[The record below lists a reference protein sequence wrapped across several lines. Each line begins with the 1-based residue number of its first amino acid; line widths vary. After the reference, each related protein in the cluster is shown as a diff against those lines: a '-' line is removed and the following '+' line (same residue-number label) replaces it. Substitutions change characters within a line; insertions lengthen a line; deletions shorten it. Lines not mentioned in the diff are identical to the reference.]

1 MTMKQEQSYGG
12 LDRFRILA
20 AVLVIAIHT
29 SPLGSYSADADFF
42 LTRILARVAVP
53 FFFMVTGQFVL
64 CPQFFSSGSKAGSV
78 RRPFGQCAGG
88 GEPRAIWNYL
98 GKLAFIYGISIALYL
113 PLGIYAGHYRGLTLA
128 KALQMLIFEGTFYHL
143 WYFPACMLGVLL
155 VTFLGRFLGLKGT
168 LFVSGAL
175 YVTGLLGDSY
185 YGAVQRIP
193 AMISVYD
200 LIFQISPHTRNGLFF
215 APLFLSL
222 GSVLGGKSRKAQN
235 GLGESGKR
243 TGQDAGG
250 KGILWLLS
258 CFFLS
263 VVLMAEEGFLLRG
276 LGFPRHDSMYV
287 FLVPVMIF
295 LYEILLSGKSR
306 PMRHLRTVS
315 TWVYILHPAVIV
327 VVRRAA
333 GIMHKTGLLVDNSLI
348 HYAAV
353 TVLSITAAILISRFE
368 DLIKGGRTPGTGG
381 SESKDGKRARAWIEL
396 DRKAL
401 SGNVEALRAMLPAS
415 CALMPAVKADAYGHG
430 AVLIARELNRLGVE
444 AFCVA
449 SAGEGEALRRKGVR
463 GEILV
468 LGYTDPSQ
476 FDLLHRCRLTQTI
489 VDYPYAEKLNG
500 YGKKLHV
507 HIGVDTGMHRL
518 GIGYEQ
524 RERIGKIF
532 EMKNLEVDG
541 LFTHLCTSD
550 GEVLK
555 EQSFT
560 DLQAKRFYAVADDLE
575 RSGYSCPK
583 LHLQSSY
590 GILNYPHL
598 AEDYARAGIALYGVL
613 STREDTGRWKEILRP
628 VLSLKA
634 RVACVRRLNCGETAG
649 YGMAFTAQRD
659 MEIATITVG
668 YGDGLPRCLSAGRGF
683 VLINGRKAPVV
694 GRICM
699 DQTIVDVSKIPDVK
713 SGDVAVVIGKS
724 GDEEIT
730 AGDLAEWAGTISN
743 EILSRMGARLER
755 VMV

>member
-1 MTMKQEQSYGG
+1 MKSGQNYGA

-64 CPQFFSSGSKAGSV
+64 SPQFFASGSQAGSA
-78 RRPFGQCAGG
+78 RQPFGQCAGR
-88 GEPRAIWNYL
+88 GEQKAVWNYL
-98 GKLAFIYGISIALYL
+98 GKIAFVYGISIALYL
-113 PLGIYAGHYRGLTLA
+113 PLGIYAGHYRGLTLG
-128 KALQMLIFEGTFYHL
+128 KALQMLIFEGSFYHL

-155 VTFLGRFLGLKGT
+155 VTFLGRFVGLKGT

-185 YGAVQRIP
+185 FGAVQRIP
-193 AMISVYD
+193 ALSSVYD
-200 LIFQISPHTRNGLFF
+200 FIFQISPHTRNGLFF
-215 APLFLSL
+215 APLFLTL
-222 GSVLGGKSRKAQN
+222 GSLLGGKSRGERKDQGERRAQR
-235 GLGESGKR
+235 GK
-243 TGQDAGG
+243 DARE
-250 KGILWLLS
+250 KGILWLII

-263 VVLMAEEGFLLRG
+263 VVLMAEEGVLLRG
-276 LGFPRHDSMYV
+276 LGFQRHDSMYV

-295 LYEILLSGKSR
+295 LYELLLSVKSR
-306 PMRHLRTVS
+306 PMRRLRTVS
-315 TWVYILHPAVIV
+315 TWIYILHPAVIV
-327 VVRRAA
+327 VVRGAA
-333 GIMHKTGLLVDNSLI
+333 GIMHRTGLLVDNSLI

-353 TVLSITAAILISRFE
+353 TVLSIAAAILISYLE
-368 DLIKGGRTPGTGG
+368 DFIKGGRTPGMGDLKRG
-381 SESKDGKRARAWIEL
+381 DGKRARAWIEL
-396 DRKAL
+396 DREAL
-401 SGNVEALRAMLPAS
+401 ARNVEALRAMLPAS

-524 RERIGKIF
+524 ADRIRKLF

-541 LFTHLCTSD
+541 LFTHLGTEE
-550 GEVLK
+550 GQALK

-560 DLQAKRFYAVADDLE
+560 DLQAERFYSVADDLE
-575 RSGYSCPK
+575 RNGYSCPK

-598 AEDYARAGIALYGVL
+598 AEDYARVGIALYGVL
-613 STREDTGRWKEILRP
+613 STSRDTGRWEEILKP

-659 MEIATITVG
+659 MDIATITVG
-668 YGDGLPRCLSAGRGF
+668 YGDGLPRCLSEGRSF

-699 DQTIVDVSKIPDVK
+699 DQTIVDVSGIPDVK
-713 SGDVAVVIGKS
+713 PGDVAVVIGKS
-724 GDEEIT
+724 GDKEIT